1 LRGAGQLVT
10 GRLSDTIGRKPLIVT
25 GMIVQAAALMLPGS
39 RGRQRGPARRRDRDG
54 LPGVAGPGAGGVPV
68 LARPRLRGRR

>member
-25 GMIVQAAALMLPGS
+25 GMIVQAAALMPPGCRS
-39 RGRQRGPARRRDRDG
+39 PARRRDRDG